1 VGEVRYGG
9 TGNMIGYM
17 RIACWIIKAIPTH
30 SGYVI
35 QTAFLRQQWLR
46 ERATMIRYMCIA
58 CLVELVLHYTFT
70 TGMVMD
76 YLLVR
81 LG

>member
-1 VGEVRYGG
+1 VGKVRYGG

-17 RIACWIIKAIPTH
+17 RIACWIIKATRTH

-35 QTAFLRQQWLR
+35 HTAFPRQQWLR

-58 CLVELVLHYTFT
+58 CLVELVLRYTFT
-70 TGMVMD
+70 TVMIMD

-81 LG
+81 